1 MNDAHLH
8 LIFNHLPIVGLL
20 IGTLVL
26 IAGML
31 LKKSEVKL
39 TAFGIYIFSALAAI
53 VANYTGEEAEEIVEN
68 ISGISETLIHTHE
81 EYAETFLILA
91 IILGALSLIGFVSE
105 LKKFKF
111 ANFLAVMILLFAIA
125 AGVSAKYVGTSG
137 GEIRHSEIRDGA
149 KVIPVDNDHDD

>member
-8 LIFNHLPIVGLL
+8 LIVNHFPIVGLL

-26 IAGML
+26 IAGL
-31 LKKSEVKL
+31 LLRRAEVKL

-53 VANYTGEEAEEIVEN
+53 AANYTGEGAEEIVEN

-81 EYAETFLILA
+81 EYAETFFILVL
-91 IILGALSLIGFVSE
+91 ILGALSLIGFVAE

-111 ANFLAVMILLFAIA
+111 ANLLSGLILLFAVA

-149 KVIPVDNDHDD
+149 KVIPVDTEHED

>member
-8 LIFNHLPIVGLL
+8 LIVNHLPIVGLL

-26 IAGML
+26 ITSLL

-39 TAFGIYIFSALAAI
+39 TAFGIYIFSALAA
-53 VANYTGEEAEEIVEN
+53 VAANYTGEGAEEIVEN

-91 IILGALSLIGFVSE
+91 IILGALSLIGFVAE

-111 ANFLAVMILLFAIA
+111 SNFLTVMILLFAIA

-137 GEIRHSEIRDGA
+137 GEIRHTEIRNDA
-149 KVIPVDNDHDD
+149 RVIDLESDDD